1 MNFFNS
7 LFLIY
12 INFRIPEE
20 IQGLF
25 LKLSLYLLTFLSGAC
40 LFLTESILSR
50 KLFVAKLT
58 FFSKY

>member
-1 MNFFNS
+1 M
-7 LFLIY
+7 
-12 INFRIPEE
+12 PEE